1 VRLTAN
7 EVGVLKP
14 LGGSNPL
21 DSATNNLPGVTAPG
35 VYKVGFDQV
44 NCQGCLEI
52 STKKYQ
58 PKCKKRAFVLALQAR
73 QIARRI
79 KSKASFDLILLAF
92 VAQRIEHL
100 TTDQKVG
107 GSSPSKRTEIARFSR
122 PRYFFTLRIPFRF
135 RSATQITTTIQ
146 NWQPCQRGN
155 LANLENL
162 KTPL

>member
-1 VRLTAN
+1 MRLTAN

-58 PKCKKRAFVLALQAR
+58 LQKPGKLSFRFVSPLRGLQTPIGKPDPKLALICFPNGVCSSTDRASDYGSEGWGFESLQAHE
-73 QIARRI
+73 
-79 KSKASFDLILLAF
+79 SP
-92 VAQRIEHL
+92 V
-100 TTDQKVG
+100 
-107 GSSPSKRTEIARFSR
+107 SSHENRVFH
-122 PRYFFTLRIPFRF
+122 FFTRNTIRF
-135 RSATQITTTIQ
+135 FDV
-146 NWQPCQRGN
+146 
-155 LANLENL
+155 
-162 KTPL
+162 